1 MVKDIKYFFFESN
14 RYESSKYEKIKYPDE
29 GYIEIKKE

>member
-1 MVKDIKYFFFESN
+1 MVKDIKYFFESN